1 MKKAS
6 RQKILP
12 ASINRVTMD
21 IRYPPDYNALII
33 VCNFF
38 IFFAI
43 SSLSSLTGTP
53 PCFTPQSLI

>member
-12 ASINRVTMD
+12 ACINRVTMD
-21 IRYPPDYNALII
+21 ISYPPDNNALII

-38 IFFAI
+38 IFLAI
-43 SSLSSLTGTP
+43 SSLSSLTGTSS
-53 PCFTPQSLI
+53 CFTPQSLI